1 MTKTTRVRNHQGHAW
16 LSDFLYMRISIKLK
30 ESSETPWHIP
40 VLPDTS
46 EMEIRVSFDFV
57 NLVPVLITHLKINA
71 SRKQ

>member
-16 LSDFLYMRISIKLK
+16 LSDFLYMRTSVNLK
-30 ESSETPWHIP
+30 TAVSHPWCIP

-71 SRKQ
+71 SIKQ